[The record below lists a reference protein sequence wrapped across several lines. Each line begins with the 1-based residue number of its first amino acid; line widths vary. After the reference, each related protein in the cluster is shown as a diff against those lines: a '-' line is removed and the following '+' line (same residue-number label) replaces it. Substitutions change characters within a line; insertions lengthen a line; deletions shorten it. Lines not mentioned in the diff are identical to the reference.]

1 MSEES
6 KPRRFKQDSK
16 SWKEMVLDT
25 GDMVEDQN
33 FSSVPRTASAKKGV
47 EVERATRPVVKERK
61 SM

>member
-25 GDMVEDQN
+25 GDMAEDQN

-47 EVERATRPVVKERK
+47 EVERATPAVKERK